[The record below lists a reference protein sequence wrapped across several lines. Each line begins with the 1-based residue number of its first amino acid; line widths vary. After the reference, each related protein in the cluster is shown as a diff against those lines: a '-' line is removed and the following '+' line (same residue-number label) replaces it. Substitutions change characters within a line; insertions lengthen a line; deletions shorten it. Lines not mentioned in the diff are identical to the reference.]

1 MIFSHYVHYLVKTHK
16 LYKDSLMAVNAD
28 KHSSLRDMAQYLMQ
42 RITESK
48 HHYAAF
54 VSLKSEIEEELKCHL
69 PFYIFSII

>member
-1 MIFSHYVHYLVKTHK
+1 
-16 LYKDSLMAVNAD
+16 MAVNAD

-54 VSLKSEIEEELKCHL
+54 VSLESEIEEELKCHL